1 MFGYYL
7 VIVSCILVIMTIQKI
22 NSKNFKPHELDTAA
36 KILKSGGVIVYPTET
51 CYALGGDFY
60 SEKANKKIYQIKKRR
75 ASVLLPVIV
84 ANLSMAKKCARFNKK
99 AIDLA
104 QRFWPGPATLILEI
118 KKSSQEKFF
127 APCHKFL
134 EKYHSIAMRIS
145 SNKVARGLS
154 LRFGHPIISTSAN
167 ISSKDECYCVED
179 ILQQL
184 RLSKIKPNLILDA
197 GILPKV
203 KPSTIIKI
211 IDNKVEILRSGPVK
225 LKYK

>member
-1 MFGYYL
+1 MK
-7 VIVSCILVIMTIQKI
+7 IQKI
-22 NSKNFKPHELDTAA
+22 NSKNFKPSELNNAI
-36 KILKSGGVIVYPTET
+36 KILKSGGVVIYPTET
-51 CYALGGDFY
+51 CYALGGNFF
-60 SEKANKKIYQIKKRR
+60 SEEATKRIYKIKKRR

-84 ANLSMAKKCARFNKK
+84 ANLSMARKCAKFNRK
-99 AIDLA
+99 AINLA

-118 KKSSQEKFF
+118 KKSMKEKFF

-134 EKYHSIAMRIS
+134 EKYNNVAMRIS
-145 SNKVARGLS
+145 GNKVARDLS
-154 LRFGHPIISTSAN
+154 MCVGHPIISTSAN

-179 ILQQL
+179 IAHQFKS
-184 RLSKIKPNLILDA
+184 SKWKADLILDA

-211 IDNKVEILRSGPVK
+211 TGDKVEILRQGPVK